1 MELKNSITVINLPFG
16 LLTALLF
23 YDLITKIYFHSVIII
38 VLYIVFK
45 RLAKQNVKKI
55 NVNGQGVFITG
66 CDTGK

>member
-1 MELKNSITVINLPFG
+1 MELKNSITVINLSFG

-23 YDLITKIYFHSVIII
+23 YDLITKIYFRSVIII